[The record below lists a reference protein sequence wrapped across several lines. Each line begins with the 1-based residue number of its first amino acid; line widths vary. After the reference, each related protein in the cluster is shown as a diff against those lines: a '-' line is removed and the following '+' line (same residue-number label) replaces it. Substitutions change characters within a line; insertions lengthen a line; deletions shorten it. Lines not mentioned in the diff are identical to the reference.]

1 MKITRGTIRSIIKEM
16 ISEARP
22 HHAGSEGYEMTAQS
36 GVDAK
41 MFDAIQQ
48 VLTKS
53 PRMGG
58 TELVDTVSQMDPAFD
73 PEDILDFLDEL
84 EGDGEVIFDVEMDAW
99 SMA

>member
-1 MKITRGTIRSIIKEM
+1 
-16 ISEARP
+16 
-22 HHAGSEGYEMTAQS
+22 
-36 GVDAK
+36 
-41 MFDAIQQ
+41 
-48 VLTKS
+48 
-53 PRMGG
+53 MGG

>member
-1 MKITRGTIRSIIKEM
+1 MKVTKQQLRRLIREAIN
-16 ISEARP
+16 EARP
-22 HHAGSEGYEMTAQS
+22 HRFGSEGYEMTAQS